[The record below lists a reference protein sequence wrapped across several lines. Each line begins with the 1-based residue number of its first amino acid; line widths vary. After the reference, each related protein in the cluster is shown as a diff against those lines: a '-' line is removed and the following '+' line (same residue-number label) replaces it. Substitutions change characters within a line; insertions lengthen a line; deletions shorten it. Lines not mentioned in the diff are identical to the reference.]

1 MAIPKIIVI
10 SLNIQKEEKILLN
23 AFPVW
28 GWTSVFDATDGKK
41 LSASVLESVDYDFYP
56 KHYLSPKPLT
66 LGEIGCAM
74 SHINVYEY
82 IIENNIESA
91 IVLEDDA
98 IVSHY
103 FEEIVQDALNK
114 VGKNMI

>member
-1 MAIPKIIVI
+1 
-10 SLNIQKEEKILLN
+10 
-23 AFPVW
+23 
-28 GWTSVFDATDGKK
+28 
-41 LSASVLESVDYDFYP
+41 
-56 KHYLSPKPLT
+56 
-66 LGEIGCAM
+66 M